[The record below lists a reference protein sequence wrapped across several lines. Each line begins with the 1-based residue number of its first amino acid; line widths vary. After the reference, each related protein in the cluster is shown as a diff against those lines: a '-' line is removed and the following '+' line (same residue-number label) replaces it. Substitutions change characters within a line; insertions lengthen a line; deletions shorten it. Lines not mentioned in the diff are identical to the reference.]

1 MSRTPLEQAK
11 RDLEYF
17 GRINGEALTNER
29 HIDHYEASEQYAAL
43 NRNLLRLQGIDP
55 NAPADGYEPTGGLVR

>member
-1 MSRTPLEQAK
+1 MSRAPLEQAK

-17 GRINGEALTNER
+17 GRINGKALTDPK
-29 HIDHYEASEQYAAL
+29 HVDHYEVSDQFAAL

-55 NAPADGYEPTGGLVR
+55 NAPTSGEEPTGGLVR